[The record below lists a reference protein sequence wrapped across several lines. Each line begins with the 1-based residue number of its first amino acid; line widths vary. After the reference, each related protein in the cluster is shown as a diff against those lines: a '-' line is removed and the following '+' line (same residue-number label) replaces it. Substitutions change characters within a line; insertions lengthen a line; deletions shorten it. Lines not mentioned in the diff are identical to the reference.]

1 MTGPESD
8 DFSYDQ
14 TQHIVTNGKISILNN
29 IDGLEN
35 EKIVDDDDLD
45 ELETRLPDGSDESD
59 DTSGI
64 FSLDVSDNEQKY
76 KFWKISFNV

>member
-1 MTGPESD
+1 MTGPEND
-8 DFSYDQ
+8 EFSYKQ
-14 TQHIVTNGKISILNN
+14 TQHNVTNGKISILNN

-76 KFWKISFNV
+76 KFWKIQFIF